1 MGNQVIVLD
10 FGGHNTQIVARMVR
24 EDNVYSMVLPG
35 DVTEDEIA
43 CALGG
48 SAVPGAI
55 LFVEGPGETRR
66 EIPSALPAL
75 RLGCPVMRV
84 SADGEI
90 NREDLRRFLF
100 DAASLEPSWNMKRF
114 VENTVS
120 ATKARVGSSH
130 VLSAVSGGVDSTIA
144 TVLVG
149 RAIGK
154 NLHCIMVDHGL
165 LRKDEA
171 SNVTQA
177 LAGLGIEVQV
187 VQAAGLFYDRLK
199 GVTDPEEKR
208 RVIGNGFIEVFQ
220 EEAQKLGPVK
230 YMVQGTIYP
239 DVLESGSRMRP
250 VIKSHHN
257 VGALPENM
265 NLKLLEPLRELF
277 KDEVREAGRA
287 LGLPAEFVDRHP
299 FPGPGLA
306 VRVLGEVTPDKVARV
321 RQAQDILDQEIRRA
335 GWYDKVWQCFCVL
348 PGVHTVGTTGTSRTY
363 GHLMAIRAVCS
374 EDAMTAGWAR
384 LPYDLLDRVSDRITE
399 EVPGVNRV
407 VFDISSKPPSTI
419 EWE

>member
-24 EDNVYSMVLPG
+24 EENAYSLVLPG
-35 DVTEDEIA
+35 DATEDEIS
-43 CALGG
+43 CALGR

-55 LFVEGPGETRR
+55 LLVEGPGEIRR
-66 EIPSALPAL
+66 EILSALPAL

-84 SADGEI
+84 SADDEI
-90 NREDLRRFLF
+90 NREDLRHFLC
-100 DAASLEPSWNMKRF
+100 DVASLDLSWNMRRF
-114 VENTVS
+114 VEDAIS
-120 ATKARVGSSH
+120 AIRAGVGSSH

-144 TVLVG
+144 TVLVA

-154 NLHCIMVDHGL
+154 NLHCVMVDHGL

-171 SNVTQA
+171 SDVSQA

-187 VQAAGLFYDRLK
+187 VQAADLFFDRLK

-208 RVIGNGFIEVFQ
+208 RVIGNAFIEVFQ
-220 EEAQKLGPVK
+220 EEAQKLGPVE

-265 NLKLLEPLRELF
+265 NVKLLEPLRELF
-277 KDEVREAGRA
+277 KDEVREAGRV
-287 LGLPAEFVDRHP
+287 LGLPAELVDRHP

-306 VRVLGEVTPDKVARV
+306 VRVLGEVTRDKVARV
-321 RQAQDILDQEIRRA
+321 RQAQAILDEEIRRA

-348 PGVHTVGTTGTSRTY
+348 PGVRTVGMTGGSRTY

-384 LPYDLLDRVSDRITE
+384 LPYDLLNRVADRITRE
-399 EVPGVNRV
+399 IPGVNRV
-407 VFDISSKPPSTI
+407 VFDITSKPPSTI